1 MQSRGALLRE
11 RESCERA
18 QVCFRVPV
26 RAIGRGLILHLGF
39 YMTYIV

>member
-26 RAIGRGLILHLGF
+26 RAIGRGLYSTLDFI
-39 YMTYIV
+39 